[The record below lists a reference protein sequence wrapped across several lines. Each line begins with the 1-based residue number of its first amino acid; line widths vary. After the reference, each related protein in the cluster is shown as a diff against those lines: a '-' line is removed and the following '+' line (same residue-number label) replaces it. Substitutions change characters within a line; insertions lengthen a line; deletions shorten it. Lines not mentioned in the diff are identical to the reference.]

1 MSSKN
6 LTSKERAYLRG
17 LANTIDTI
25 FQIGKGGICPNFYT
39 QVDEALEKRELIK
52 LCILENSD
60 VEPKEAAE
68 LLARGTN
75 SQAVQVI
82 GRKIVLY
89 REAKEKEN
97 RKIVLPKGQ
106 KG

>member
-6 LTSKERAYLRG
+6 LTSKERAYLRS

-52 LCILENSD
+52 LSLLETC
-60 VEPKEAAE
+60 EHTPKEAAQI
-68 LLARGTN
+68 LCDATGAQ
-75 SQAVQVI
+75 SVQII
-82 GRKIVLY
+82 GRKVVLY
-89 REAKEKEN
+89 REATEKEN
-97 RKIVLPKGQ
+97 RKIVVPKR
-106 KG
+106 

>member
-1 MSSKN
+1 MSVTN
-6 LTSKERAYLRG
+6 LTSKERAYLRS
-17 LANTIDTI
+17 LANTIDPI

-52 LCILENSD
+52 LCILDNSD

-75 SQAVQVI
+75 SQSVQVI
-82 GRKIVLY
+82 GRRIVLY
-89 REAKEKEN
+89 RQAKEKEN
-97 RKIVLPKGQ
+97 RTIELPRK
-106 KG
+106 

>member
-1 MSSKN
+1 MSATN

-60 VEPKEAAE
+60 VDAKEAAE
-68 LLARGTN
+68 LLARGTG
-75 SQAVQVI
+75 SQSVQVI

-89 REAKEKEN
+89 RQATEKEN
-97 RKIVLPKGQ
+97 RKIILPK
-106 KG
+106 K

>member
-1 MSSKN
+1 MSTKN

-39 QVDEALEKRELIK
+39 QIDEALEKRELIK

-60 VEPKEAAE
+60 VAPKEAAE
-68 LLARGTN
+68 LLAKGTN
-75 SQAVQVI
+75 SQSVQVI

-97 RKIVLPKGQ
+97 RKIILPKFS
-106 KG
+106 KN

>member
-1 MSSKN
+1 MSATN

-25 FQIGKGGICPNFYT
+25 FQIGKGGLCPNFYT

-52 LCILENSD
+52 LCILENSEED
-60 VEPKEAAE
+60 PKEAAQ

-75 SQAVQVI
+75 SQSVQVI

-89 REAKEKEN
+89 RQAKEKEN
-97 RKIVLPKGQ
+97 RKIILPKTQ
-106 KG
+106 K

>member
-1 MSSKN
+1 MSAKN

-25 FQIGKGGICPNFYT
+25 FQIGKGGLCPNFFI

-60 VEPKEAAE
+60 AVPKEAAE
-68 LLARGTN
+68 LLAKNTN
-75 SQAVQVI
+75 SQSVQVI

-89 REAKEKEN
+89 RQAKEKEN
-97 RKIVLPKGQ
+97 RKIVLPK
-106 KG
+106 

>member
-1 MSSKN
+1 M
-6 LTSKERAYLRG
+6 LTSKQRAALRS
-17 LANTIDTI
+17 LAANIDTI

-68 LLARGTN
+68 LLAKGTG
-75 SQAVQVI
+75 SQSVQVI

-89 REAKEKEN
+89 REAREKEN
-97 RKIVLPKGQ
+97 RKIVLPKTRNV